1 MLQESDTAMEM
12 KCTDGLKLFKDLT
25 EGRITYTDFLCKF
38 WELPQV
44 EQDRLLQSKPA
55 NAKTAAA

>member
-1 MLQESDTAMEM
+1 MEM